1 MRFTPVHVSFG
12 WRSQFAL
19 LAVIWGSS
27 FLFIKVL
34 DRHWPALW
42 VAFTR
47 IALGT
52 LVIVAL
58 VHVRRERLPRDGRL
72 WLHCAV
78 AGALVSAIPWTLF
91 AYGEKHT
98 SSIVAGLWNATTP
111 LWALA
116 VTLVGFGDDRTTLAR
131 GAGLMLGF
139 LGVTFL
145 LGPWRGLGG
154 GQLLGHLACAGAAVC
169 YGIGFHYT
177 RRNLSWREHSGIVI
191 SACELICATLMLAAL
206 IPFSGPPGSHVRLD
220 EVGSL
225 IGLGA
230 FSSGVAFALNFA
242 IIRARGATVAAT
254 VTYVIPVVST
264 ALGAAVLGEQLHW
277 NQPVGALVLLLGIA
291 VSQGRLMTRALPARA
306 HPERAGS

>member
-1 MRFTPVHVSFG
+1 MRVSCG
-12 WRSQFAL
+12 WRSQFLL
-19 LAVIWGSS
+19 LAAIWGSS

-34 DRHWPALW
+34 DRHWPPLW
-42 VAFTR
+42 VAFAR

-58 VHVRRERLPRDGRL
+58 AQVRHERLPRDRRL

-78 AGALVSAIPWTLF
+78 AGALVSAVPWTLF

-98 SSIVAGLWNATTP
+98 TSIVAGLWNATTP

-116 VTLVGFGDDRTTLAR
+116 VTL
-131 GAGLMLGF
+131 AGLGEDRANMARSAGLALGF
-139 LGVTFL
+139 LGVVLL
-145 LGPWRGLGG
+145 LGPWRGLGA

-177 RRNLSWREHSGIVI
+177 RRNLSWRRQSGIVI
-191 SACELICATLMLAAL
+191 SACELICATLMVAAL
-206 IPFSGPPGSHVRLD
+206 LPFSALPGSQIRL
-220 EVGSL
+220 EAVGSL

-230 FSSGVAFALNFA
+230 LSSGVAFALNFA

-254 VTYVIPVVST
+254 VAYVIPLVST
-264 ALGAAVLGEQLHW
+264 ALGAAALEEPLHW
-277 NQPVGALVLLLGIA
+277 NQPAGATVLLLGIG
-291 VSQGRLMTRALPARA
+291 VSQGRLRAPAVPARA
-306 HPERAGS
+306 HPERVGS